1 MASINAAK
9 KLFDVIINKEQ
20 NGQVSVDALNTIA
33 RSASDMFFND
43 NYGQPMQS
51 QNGMSRN
58 DVFYQSNK
66 KIGDNLRNLIKLV
79 DIPVN
84 AKGKIKTLFVT
95 TKGGYLRTS
104 FSHHRK
110 KEFVSVHRLVAKNFI
125 PNDDVLKNEVNH
137 KNGIKTDNRAENLE
151 WVTKSENLLHKYRV
165 LGHKNMS
172 LANYM
177 KTKCKKIH
185 QIDINTNEILNTF
198 DSTVSAAM
206 YMGGRH
212 KKCSIIAAANGKY
225 TQSNGY
231 KWVYDENFIGME
243 K

>member
-9 KLFDVIINKEQ
+9 KLFDVIVNKEQ

-84 AKGKIKTLFVT
+84 AKGRVTRPSDFIHTSSIRFSYKTKIQDCTDTKKPKYKTQEVEVEEIQDQEIATRLSSELLKPTLEYPIACIYDKYIQVYPANVGTLKFT
-95 TKGGYLRTS
+95 YLRKPAVPIWAFTTTNGVPL
-104 FSHHRK
+104 FDAAN
-110 KEFVSVHRLVAKNFI
+110 SVDFDYPDECINELVIRMAS
-125 PNDDVLKNEVNH
+125 VM
-137 KNGIKTDNRAENLE
+137 GINISN
-151 WVTKSENLLHKYRV
+151 NLLLQYT
-165 LGHKNMS
+165 NQ
-172 LANYM
+172 M
-177 KTKCKKIH
+177 KQQGT
-185 QIDINTNEILNTF
+185 
-198 DSTVSAAM
+198 
-206 YMGGRH
+206 
-212 KKCSIIAAANGKY
+212 
-225 TQSNGY
+225 
-231 KWVYDENFIGME
+231 
-243 K
+243 